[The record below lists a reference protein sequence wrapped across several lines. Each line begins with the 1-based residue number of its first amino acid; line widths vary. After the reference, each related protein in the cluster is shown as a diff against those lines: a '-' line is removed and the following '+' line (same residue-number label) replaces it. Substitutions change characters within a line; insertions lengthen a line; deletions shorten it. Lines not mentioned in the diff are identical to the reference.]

1 MSLCSLLI
9 EMFSSCSDAQVIN
22 GRLRILMQ
30 TDFSDL
36 VLVVVG
42 VLVVEHPG
50 DGEPEVRAEEVD
62 EDGVAGVDGAQL
74 LPADDL
80 VSHEKHDLDEGHH
93 DQLRAQHFRLMSANL
108 SPGGCVILTSRYRHE
123 LFATPRTGTGA
134 RSIPPVVQ
142 ECECDWH
149 WPIGIYNQ

>member
-1 MSLCSLLI
+1 
-9 EMFSSCSDAQVIN
+9 
-22 GRLRILMQ
+22 MQ

-80 VSHEKHDLDEGHH
+80 VTHEQHDLDEGHH
-93 DQLRAQHFRLMSANL
+93 DQLRAQQFRLMSANL